1 METNLCS
8 WCGACPCQLHDTCE
22 RFQDEVLTIERNARS
37 ARVKA
42 LDLIS
47 ESTASLNTSNRIS
60 RTGVR
65 SIRASVAS
73 ASGSRANMLDGITVS
88 NKRSSSVVAGTTS
101 DTRAASQAKGT
112 DAASITLNPELVFA
126 DFTASFPK
134 KQD

>member
-1 METNLCS
+1 
-8 WCGACPCQLHDTCE
+8 
-22 RFQDEVLTIERNARS
+22 
-37 ARVKA
+37 
-42 LDLIS
+42 
-47 ESTASLNTSNRIS
+47 
-60 RTGVR
+60 
-65 SIRASVAS
+65 
-73 ASGSRANMLDGITVS
+73 MLDGITVS